1 MSDNFEQDALQAEL
15 QTQIENQAPEASREL
30 ADQADFTQIIEKPDN
45 DGNVQRYGYKRSD
58 GSVMQLSAEQR
69 QQIDKNLEEYR
80 DRWRVKNAIVSMFE
94 DARGNPQNLGQ
105 SMDIFFGAIKGALF
119 DAPAEVVKTIMPD
132 DIDAYVDKYQ
142 GLLPDAKSASGQFSQ
157 VGAQALAPTGVFNKA
172 LKGLGLANG
181 LLRYTASGIAT
192 DFSAFDPD
200 DANLGDIAR
209 DIGVLDNGVAEAI
222 RSTIADSLAK
232 NEDDGEFVKR
242 MKNAGGGLLTQA
254 AFDGIATSYRALR
267 KISSQ
272 VDLQPLF
279 DSLKKSAQS
288 EKRFALAEQAGKV
301 DLDAAGNKLVL
312 PDEKSAAAAD
322 EILQGARNSTAQV
335 VDEVVDG
342 HQVISFFDEKAPED
356 AFVRTKN
363 GDVAHGYVTQELA
376 DTLGTGTAGEIRV
389 YNSLNKHIDSVRAKA
404 ITEHGYNDLVDFV
417 DDTVENWN
425 KIYKGKDGSF
435 LIVKESDKDN
445 IVAVRLEKER
455 GYYKTSTV
463 ILSRNTFFK
472 NKKPLA
478 ERAPTNQLL
487 AKSPGA
493 VSGTSGIN
501 NMTSNAEN
509 VKPQP
514 TKDLLQDYDFNLKN
528 LGTSEEMNNIISTIS
543 RQYYDDITKATIGT
557 TTVKDRIIPNAVID
571 DLSTRLAVDKGRVEK
586 LVEKFPADVEDLSIK
601 ATAMRKL
608 LVDTTSETERMAKEL
623 ANIPQ
628 EQITDEMVFK
638 FREQIT
644 RQAAVQRKLKGA
656 QTEIARALQSFKI
669 AANATG
675 AERSNAILEI
685 TQGMGGAD
693 TAVQIARR
701 INQMPKDG
709 LAKYIE
715 KVSWARTTKDV
726 FFEYWINALLSGP
739 KTHFRNILGNEGFK
753 LLQPVER
760 VAAAGVGKV
769 RKTIFKN
776 TSQEQVRLGEFNE
789 MLAGYFEAM
798 PDALKMAWRAVKSED
813 FSSSALTK
821 IESQQMKAITPE
833 RFGIDEASVL
843 GRAIDYIG
851 QGVRFPG
858 RLLKAEDE
866 FSRAT
871 AQNMELRAQSF
882 REYKNALE
890 NGASEKESK
899 AIYEETLAGRND
911 AVNNSVKEFQDMMTF
926 VTPLGETGQAV
937 QKLTQKSALAKIIMP
952 FTRTPTNIFKEFVR
966 RTPAAPLM
974 REVREQI
981 ARGGIEADMAISR
994 IATGSVLLGW
1004 AGYLVANDVLTGAG
1018 PEGALRKQWL
1028 ENYQPYSIR
1037 IGDKWYSYQGLEPVS
1052 SLFGIA
1058 ADASDFIKY
1067 NDAEEENE
1075 SVAVNAVFA
1084 IIKNLGE
1091 KTYMQGLANF
1101 AAAWEN
1107 PQQFGTY
1114 YMQSMAGS
1122 LVPAAVRD
1130 IRRVNDPYYRN
1141 ISKDKVEDNQ
1151 FSPYLK
1157 AIKDRTPGFSDSQ
1170 PPRRNFW
1177 GEPLRAYEGSWIN
1190 AVNPFNPKDVK
1201 YSPIDEE
1208 LLRLDFPLNMPRKEI
1223 MGTKISNQ
1231 EYDDLVVRYNN
1242 IYADGMNLRERLNYT
1257 IVTSGYLTFEY
1268 DD

>member
-1 MSDNFEQDALQAEL
+1 MDFSSCGIFFL
-15 QTQIENQAPEASREL
+15 RE
-30 ADQADFTQIIEKPDN
+30 T
-45 DGNVQRYGYKRSD
+45 GNY
-58 GSVMQLSAEQR
+58 
-69 QQIDKNLEEYR
+69 LEEYR

-242 MKNAGGGLLTQA
+242 MKNAGGGLLTQS

-301 DLDAAGNKLVL
+301 DLDASGNKLVL

-417 DDTVENWN
+417 DDTVENWS
-425 KIYKGKDGSF
+425 KIYPGRDDSF
-435 LIVKESDKDN
+435 LIVKESSKDN
-445 IVAVRLEKER
+445 IIAVKLEKEH

-463 ILSRNTFFK
+463 ILGRKDYLK

-478 ERAPTNQLL
+478 ERAQSNQLL

-557 TTVKDRIIPNAVID
+557 TPVKGRTIPNAVID

-693 TAVQIARR
+693 TAVQIAR
-701 INQMPKDG
+701 
-709 LAKYIE
+709 
-715 KVSWARTTKDV
+715 
-726 FFEYWINALLSGP
+726 
-739 KTHFRNILGNEGFK
+739 
-753 LLQPVER
+753 
-760 VAAAGVGKV
+760 
-769 RKTIFKN
+769 
-776 TSQEQVRLGEFNE
+776 
-789 MLAGYFEAM
+789 
-798 PDALKMAWRAVKSED
+798 
-813 FSSSALTK
+813 
-821 IESQQMKAITPE
+821 
-833 RFGIDEASVL
+833 
-843 GRAIDYIG
+843 
-851 QGVRFPG
+851 
-858 RLLKAEDE
+858 
-866 FSRAT
+866 
-871 AQNMELRAQSF
+871 
-882 REYKNALE
+882 
-890 NGASEKESK
+890 
-899 AIYEETLAGRND
+899 
-911 AVNNSVKEFQDMMTF
+911 
-926 VTPLGETGQAV
+926 
-937 QKLTQKSALAKIIMP
+937 
-952 FTRTPTNIFKEFVR
+952 
-966 RTPAAPLM
+966 
-974 REVREQI
+974 
-981 ARGGIEADMAISR
+981 GGIEADMAISR

-1052 SLFGIA
+1052 LSNAPRGMIA
-1058 ADASDFIKY
+1058 RAGKMFIY
-1067 NDAEEENE
+1067 
-1075 SVAVNAVFA
+1075 VPWG
-1084 IIKNLGE
+1084 NLGFFYKDHGHTPDSNLIELGEVE
-1091 KTYMQGLANF
+1091 KGLEAL
-1101 AAAWEN
+1101 AE
-1107 PQQFGTY
+1107 QKG
-1114 YMQSMAGS
+1114 
-1122 LVPAAVRD
+1122 
-1130 IRRVNDPYYRN
+1130 
-1141 ISKDKVEDNQ
+1141 
-1151 FSPYLK
+1151 
-1157 AIKDRTPGFSDSQ
+1157 GFSAEMTVL
-1170 PPRRNFW
+1170 N
-1177 GEPLRAYEGSWIN
+1177 G
-1190 AVNPFNPKDVK
+1190 
-1201 YSPIDEE
+1201 DE
-1208 LLRLDFPLNMPRKEI
+1208 RP
-1223 MGTKISNQ
+1223 
-1231 EYDDLVVRYNN
+1231 
-1242 IYADGMNLRERLNYT
+1242 
-1257 IVTSGYLTFEY
+1257 
-1268 DD
+1268 

>member
-1 MSDNFEQDALQAEL
+1 MRHLFL
-15 QTQIENQAPEASREL
+15 RE
-30 ADQADFTQIIEKPDN
+30 T
-45 DGNVQRYGYKRSD
+45 GNY
-58 GSVMQLSAEQR
+58 
-69 QQIDKNLEEYR
+69 LEEYR

-363 GDVAHGYVTQELA
+363 GDVAHGIIDSDLA
-376 DTLGTGTAGEIRV
+376 KAANMPEGEIRV
-389 YNSLNKHIDSVRAKA
+389 YNSLQKHLSEVKSGENTTRMEEIQKL
-404 ITEHGYNDLVDFV
+404 GYNNPVDFI
-417 DDTVENWN
+417 DDVMKNLKMIQEGSNGSYLLTGKVGRNNTVA
-425 KIYKGKDGSF
+425 I
-435 LIVKESDKDN
+435 
-445 IVAVRLEKER
+445 RLEKEN
-455 GYYKTSTV
+455 GYYKVTTV
-463 ILSRNTFFK
+463 MPRRKMGKKSVVWEAAIPLRN
-472 NKKPLA
+472 
-478 ERAPTNQLL
+478 
-487 AKSPGA
+487 KSEHPAFVGPND
-493 VSGTSGIN
+493 TIN
-501 NMTSNAEN
+501 ITVKREN

-557 TTVKDRIIPNAVID
+557 TPVKGRTIPNAVID

-685 TQGMGGAD
+685 TQSLGGAD

-709 LAKYIE
+709 RR
-715 KVSWARTTKDV
+715 RTD
-726 FFEYWINALLSGP
+726 WQ
-739 KTHFRNILGNEGFK
+739 NILRRFRG
-753 LLQPVER
+753 
-760 VAAAGVGKV
+760 
-769 RKTIFKN
+769 
-776 TSQEQVRLGEFNE
+776 QEQQ
-789 MLAGYFEAM
+789 
-798 PDALKMAWRAVKSED
+798 KM
-813 FSSSALTK
+813 FSSS
-821 IESQQMKAITPE
+821 
-833 RFGIDEASVL
+833 
-843 GRAIDYIG
+843 IG
-851 QGVRFPG
+851 SMLFYPAP
-858 RLLKAEDE
+858 RLI
-866 FSRAT
+866 
-871 AQNMELRAQSF
+871 
-882 REYKNALE
+882 
-890 NGASEKESK
+890 SE
-899 AIYEETLAGRND
+899 
-911 AVNNSVKEFQDMMTF
+911 
-926 VTPLGETGQAV
+926 
-937 QKLTQKSALAKIIMP
+937 
-952 FTRTPTNIFKEFVR
+952 IF
-966 RTPAAPLM
+966 
-974 REVREQI
+974 
-981 ARGGIEADMAISR
+981 
-994 IATGSVLLGW
+994 
-1004 AGYLVANDVLTGAG
+1004 
-1018 PEGALRKQWL
+1018 
-1028 ENYQPYSIR
+1028 
-1037 IGDKWYSYQGLEPVS
+1037 
-1052 SLFGIA
+1052 
-1058 ADASDFIKY
+1058 
-1067 NDAEEENE
+1067 
-1075 SVAVNAVFA
+1075 
-1084 IIKNLGE
+1084 
-1091 KTYMQGLANF
+1091 
-1101 AAAWEN
+1101 
-1107 PQQFGTY
+1107 
-1114 YMQSMAGS
+1114 
-1122 LVPAAVRD
+1122 
-1130 IRRVNDPYYRN
+1130 
-1141 ISKDKVEDNQ
+1141 
-1151 FSPYLK
+1151 
-1157 AIKDRTPGFSDSQ
+1157 
-1170 PPRRNFW
+1170 
-1177 GEPLRAYEGSWIN
+1177 
-1190 AVNPFNPKDVK
+1190 
-1201 YSPIDEE
+1201 
-1208 LLRLDFPLNMPRKEI
+1208 
-1223 MGTKISNQ
+1223 
-1231 EYDDLVVRYNN
+1231 
-1242 IYADGMNLRERLNYT
+1242 
-1257 IVTSGYLTFEY
+1257 
-1268 DD
+1268 